1 MAVASDVEQ
10 TTCYLTYAK
19 QTSRQSSL
27 WKHYISVIILIV
39 AVVICKT
46 NFGTSVFE
54 DLDKNSVLYLNIL
67 FNNLTLFTF

>member
-10 TTCYLTYAK
+10 TACYLTYAK

-27 WKHYISVIILIV
+27 YKYISVIILIV